1 MNPDSAVNSDQE
13 KSDPS
18 RSTVLLIGC
27 STYPRSN
34 LTPVPAA
41 ENNLAKLRA
50 AFQNRELWGLR
61 RGRVVDEPDPTRFD
75 MIDSIGTTYRSS
87 ERGGIFVLY
96 FVGHAQL
103 HDGMLYLAPHDTGN
117 FANPPASMVSMAEI
131 FQTVARE
138 GAKAERKLLI
148 LDCCYAGK
156 AIRSVP
162 GEPTPAGGERGWY
175 VMAATSEE
183 DTALGESGRKTTFF
197 TGALLKAF
205 EGVKETRAS
214 LSPQWVFD
222 AASKMIAGSDDTD
235 TTKLV
240 PHQSTATWADR
251 PWLRNRLHIPAA
263 TIPHTYPSA
272 PAGTVSP
279 QPALPDGFRAW
290 PTPEANFIGRTEELD
305 AALGRFGQRTVLPV
319 HGPRYAGKSA
329 FVRQLL
335 AAPGVK
341 DSAPAEQPW
350 LLLEITIQNAS
361 AESPVLEA
369 LASALEIRRRDVD
382 QDPEADGDPRREL
395 VIDQLRALA
404 RGRTLLLV
412 IDCGRLGYDSRQI
425 SGELDQLLAHPYFR
439 DTANIVISRVRLTV
453 DGDDQLDLQVPV
465 RLEELKGQEAAEL
478 LTALMSRERVTVDGD
493 DVLSRIEDSRL
504 RLPGVLSD
512 SAKGYLRS
520 ADGGTALPDP
530 ATVATALLEGT
541 APSVAKTLLELDCRL
556 TTRTDTPHSLE
567 PLAVLTVWALS
578 DQLPLPRQVL
588 EGPSVGFPRR
598 MLTRLE
604 DARVLSS
611 AGSGH
616 LTLGQASE
624 QALRSLA
631 IAAMT
636 RGEAEEEPILPTL
649 LDSLF
654 PPALDIA
661 ELDRRFA
668 GTASSL
674 LVTAAGATDAD
685 DDKAGDA
692 FQMKLRSALGW
703 IEDEGGK
710 RLPALHDVICSLVV
724 APAGDAPYLPAS
736 ADGMVQP
743 TGRDEQA
750 ADESAASERLTDAQV
765 GEEDITPL
773 AALYRL
779 YHALASLTFAARA
792 QGAAVEMG
800 ERFVAAAEEFSV
812 ALANC
817 EHEQVPHTLLRSAD
831 TSLALTGKRLRLGE
845 RLLDVRLTAVD
856 VLLLG
861 ARQRGPGQAGR
872 ITLAVS
878 WLLNTADALVDAD
891 RLGEA
896 QELVRKSAE
905 LAADGLPQDGT
916 PRSVYSRLQ
925 LSSRIARVRS
935 RVLPDPTQSRREL
948 VDAVQNVIA
957 GMELA
962 HELGEPLS
970 LWSMRL
976 FDSAILL
983 LRQSF
988 TDEELVDTR
997 SLVLD
1002 TLERCWGDRRS
1013 WPSSICISAARFL
1026 RKVHVRCSD
1035 SALNQKGA
1043 QEAVELLAPLL
1054 AAGHGEVVEPD
1065 AGPPQPPSKPRDGIP
1080 SLNDREAAKV
1090 LSSMAE
1096 ACGFL
1101 ARTLRENQ
1109 RFGAARARLAK
1120 AEEFACAAVELA
1132 PSAFSYSVWLRQ
1144 ILDIRRAVP
1153 RTGAAGEAAEK
1164 QRRLCVK
1171 AVRNWL
1177 ARRDIRSHAHA
1188 LLDLSCL
1195 DSDWFE
1201 EGSLRGAAQRPAEDF
1216 LRLHPVVQRRLIE
1229 VVYRERQQKL
1239 KAHRHRYGPSVE
1251 LCALETRLER
1261 EYRRWTGVLDFKV
1274 AKDKMKKGT
1283 GPGPATKAP
1292 QVDNTPLFAIFSEA
1306 AALWPGDTR
1315 LIAAEAR
1322 LHRYIWNYN
1331 EAITLYECLVRTAP
1345 NGEIQRAARLSAAE
1359 AMLADVEYAASDRR
1373 PDWHPRLIGA
1383 RDHLNALLSRSSRVG
1398 LAVVLRER
1406 VAIRLGEPVNWEP
1419 IDAAFETIVGGN
1431 YAGTV
1436 GRFLDRRH
1444 YGQKSTHNRVGDRV
1458 RITTKG
1464 GAEPPEQNG
1473 LRGLLDEFLDGHA
1486 DERGT
1491 PGTDSGSVRDTSP
1504 QIPAADTFVREEDL
1518 GQFTSELLGELLL
1531 TDFTSAEL
1539 LGGLGKLYLDRTVDL
1554 IARHHAMHG
1563 SDPAPNSSTAMDA
1576 AGHARRAYDCFD
1588 ACRVLQEAH
1597 GTESIVT
1604 KFERGRAITLA
1615 AKILHSP
1622 DPFPQSL
1629 LQGRGPQIRQ
1639 AFFLLHAAREH
1650 SVSRFNAVCST
1661 VAREN
1666 NEVQGSLGLR

>member
-1 MNPDSAVNSDQE
+1 MNSDEE
-13 KSDPS
+13 KCDPS
-18 RSTVLLIGC
+18 RSSVLLIGC
-27 STYPRSN
+27 GTYPRSN

-41 ENNLAKLRA
+41 ENNLAGLRA
-50 AFQNRELWGLR
+50 AFQDAELWGMR
-61 RGRVVDEPDPTRFD
+61 RGRVADEPDPTRSD
-75 MIDSIGTTYRSS
+75 MLDSIGTSYRSS

-103 HDGMLYLAPHDTGN
+103 HDGMLYLAANDTGN
-117 FANPPASMVSMAEI
+117 LANPPASMVSMAEV
-131 FQTVARE
+131 FQAVARE
-138 GAKAERKLLI
+138 GARAERKLLI
-148 LDCCYAGK
+148 LDCCYAGR
-156 AIRSVP
+156 AIRAVP

-175 VMAATSEE
+175 IMAATSEE
-183 DTALGESGRKTTFF
+183 HTALGDSGRKNTFF

-222 AASKMIAGSDDTD
+222 AASEMLAGSADTD

-240 PHQSTATWADR
+240 PHQSTATWAER
-251 PWLRNRLHIPAA
+251 PWLRNRLHIPAPR
-263 TIPHTYPSA
+263 IPHTYASVPAATAGSQA
-272 PAGTVSP
+272 P
-279 QPALPDGFRAW
+279 LPDGFRAW
-290 PTPEANFIGRTEELD
+290 PAPEANFTGRAEELE

-335 AAPGVK
+335 AAPGLK

-350 LLLEITIQNAS
+350 LLLEITILNAS

-369 LASALEIRRRDVD
+369 LASALEIRRQDFD
-382 QDPEADGDPRREL
+382 QDTEADGDPRREL
-395 VIDQLRALA
+395 VIDRLRELA

-439 DTANIVISRVRLTV
+439 DTANIVISRVRLAV
-453 DGDDQLDLQVPV
+453 NGDDQLDLQVPV
-465 RLEELKGQEAAEL
+465 RLEELQQQEAAEL
-478 LTALMSRERVTVDGD
+478 LTALMARERVTVDGD

-504 RLPGVLSD
+504 RLPGVLND
-512 SAKGYLRS
+512 SAKGYLSS
-520 ADGGTALPDP
+520 ADRATSTPDP

-541 APSVAKTLLELDCRL
+541 APSVAKTVLELDCRL
-556 TTRTDTPHSLE
+556 TTGTAAPHSPE
-567 PLAVLTVWALS
+567 SLAVLVVWALS

-598 MLTRLE
+598 KLARLE

-611 AGSGH
+611 SDSGD
-616 LTLGQASE
+616 LMLGQASE
-624 QALRSLA
+624 QALRSLV
-631 IAAMT
+631 IAALT
-636 RGEAEEEPILPTL
+636 RGEAAENPPAESILEPTL

-654 PPALDIA
+654 PSALDVA
-661 ELDRRFA
+661 ELDRRLA
-668 GTASSL
+668 AAASPL
-674 LVTAAGATDAD
+674 LVTAAGAVDAD
-685 DDKAGDA
+685 DDKAHNA

-710 RLPALHDVICSLVV
+710 RLPLLHDVICSLVV

-736 ADGMVQP
+736 ADGMAQL
-743 TGRDEQA
+743 TDRSEQA
-750 ADESAASERLTDAQV
+750 VDGSDELEHLIGAQA
-765 GEEDITPL
+765 GEDDVAPL

-792 QGAAVEMG
+792 QGAAAETSQ
-800 ERFVAAAEEFSV
+800 RFVAAAEGFSA
-812 ALANC
+812 ALADC
-817 EHEQVPHTLLRSAD
+817 QAEQVPHTLLRSAD

-845 RLLDVRLTAVD
+845 RLLDVRLAAVD
-856 VLLLG
+856 ALLLG

-878 WLLNTADALVDAD
+878 WLLNTADTLVNAD

-896 QELVRKSAE
+896 QELVGKSAD
-905 LAADGLPQDGT
+905 LVADVLPEDGT

-925 LSSRIARVRS
+925 LRSRIARVRS
-935 RVLPDPTQSRREL
+935 RVLPDPAQSRREL
-948 VDAVQNVIA
+948 VDAVQNVMA

-988 TDEELVDTR
+988 TDEEMIDTR
-997 SLVLD
+997 SLVMD
-1002 TLERCWGDRRS
+1002 ALERCWGDRRS

-1035 SALNQKGA
+1035 PALNQNGA
-1043 QEAVELLAPLL
+1043 QEAVELLARLL
-1054 AAGHGEVVEPD
+1054 AAGQGEAVESVKGIPHL
-1065 AGPPQPPSKPRDGIP
+1065 PSPSGCAIP
-1080 SLNDREAAKV
+1080 SLNDQETANV
-1090 LSSMAE
+1090 LSSMA
-1096 ACGFL
+1096 AAYGFL

-1109 RFGAARARLAK
+1109 RFGAALDRLTK
-1120 AEEFACAAVELA
+1120 AEEFARAAVELV
-1132 PSAFSYSVWLRQ
+1132 PTAFSYSVWLRQ
-1144 ILDIRRAVP
+1144 ILDIRRALP
-1153 RTGAAGEAAEK
+1153 RTGSAGEDAEK
-1164 QRRLCVK
+1164 QRRVCVK

-1177 ARRDIRSHAHA
+1177 AGRDVRSHAHA
-1188 LLDLSCL
+1188 LLDLTCL
-1195 DSDWFE
+1195 DSDWSE
-1201 EGSLRGAAQRPAEDF
+1201 EGSLRRAAQRPGEDF

-1229 VVYRERQQKL
+1229 AIYRERQQKL

-1274 AKDKMKKGT
+1274 AKDQMKKGI

-1292 QVDNTPLFAIFSEA
+1292 QVDNTPLFALLGEA
-1306 AALWPGDTR
+1306 AALWPGDAR

-1331 EAITLYECLVRTAP
+1331 EAITLYECLARTAP

-1359 AMLADVEYAASDRR
+1359 AMLADVEYVAPDRR
-1373 PDWHPRLIGA
+1373 PDRHPRLIGA
-1383 RDHLNALLSRSSRVG
+1383 RDHLNALLGRSSRVG

-1419 IDAAFETIVGGN
+1419 IDAAFEAIVGGN

-1444 YGQKSTHNRVGDRV
+1444 YGQDSTHGRVGNRV

-1464 GAEPPEQNG
+1464 GAEPPEQYG
-1473 LRGLLDEFLDGHA
+1473 LRELLDEFFDGQAHHK
-1486 DERGT
+1486 GT
-1491 PGTDSGSVRDTSP
+1491 AGTDSGSACETSP
-1504 QIPAADTFVREEDL
+1504 EIGAADALVGEEDL

-1531 TDFTSAEL
+1531 TDFTSVEL
-1539 LGGLGKLYLDRTVDL
+1539 LGGLGKLYLDRAVESIT
-1554 IARHHAMHG
+1554 RHHTEHG
-1563 SDPAPNSSTAMDA
+1563 SDPAPDSGTAMDA

-1597 GTESIVT
+1597 GSESIVT

-1615 AKILHSP
+1615 AKFLHSP
-1622 DPFPQSL
+1622 DPFPPAL

-1666 NEVQGSLGLR
+1666 NEVQGRLGLR